1 MDNQEAPPANIP
13 ENNNQQNFNEEN
25 LNRNRK
31 YLFWPISLVILL
43 LSVFIYYKYNII
55 YNKNIEKEEEKIFSN
70 IKEVKKLIKDENTL
84 LRNRNSLKKNFM
96 RYLEFSR
103 VTDTIENEEI
113 INKINLWKNI
123 TYPYLDIDRFT
134 IAVMSTISAGKS
146 SLLNYIL
153 NLKNILQIGEN
164 ITTKFCLIIRHN
176 KNYKNGKIF
185 NVKIQKRAEINKYNF
200 IRGDEIVEEPKIF
213 IEKRNQKIEMM
224 QNETKDTY
232 YDPELY
238 FAILEIDTGL
248 FEGEFE
254 KYSSLVEFID
264 LPGLNEVGTKNN
276 FYFRNI
282 LPFIKP
288 NLIFPLIILD
298 ADKFQSS
305 DVFDVFKELF
315 QPYISKFTKDIVLD
329 RKALYDLENQKYMLN
344 ILKGN
349 SLFIINKLNLFDSEE
364 RKRKLNNIIEKTSLE
379 FRVEIKLNKNC
390 FEINAKAKNL
400 EVSKFENFLNYMNYI
415 INYKDLEENIELK
428 ELITNQFKND
438 FNFTVPENLDEL
450 SKKAKNVEGY
460 QDFYELM
467 SFHNILIGKKE
478 KSKSYYNYFSHEFS
492 ILKQKNLKFEL
503 DGIKIKNEIKNKIK
517 YLINEYLEDKILIEL
532 LNYFNIN
539 ATELKEDFS
548 KYIITKDPIDVIKLL
563 ESPVKEL
570 YKIGESNLG
579 ISQLN
584 KDYDN
589 LINFLQNN
597 QFLHFLISGPYS
609 SGKTF
614 LMNNII
620 GYNLYLLETG
630 RDETTN
636 HAFIIRYSNE
646 INLYEA
652 HLQKNKVEYFFEKGK
667 KLASGK
673 ENVIKKVKEI
683 NSYIKNFSYFILET
697 PIQVFDNIFGDN
709 ISLKH
714 DLINQIEIIDYPGL
728 DTSRAK
734 QGNYTKKDILQMIS
748 GFIFLIEPKEIG
760 SNRVMDV
767 LENIIR
773 RFVFENSN
781 IEDLENCLFLLTKN
795 NINEQSDFYKL
806 NTVEQTNR
814 LLKKLKEEAMDYPDI
829 YKIETKLN
837 DSTIKFAKFSNI
849 DYKQYI
855 NKKEKLSSFKYFIYD
870 IIKKKIQKIK
880 KNDFKSLFEYIDS
893 FIEQNY
899 NKENK
904 EEKKTI

>member
-1 MDNQEAPPANIP
+1 MDNQDAPPANIP
-13 ENNNQQNFNEEN
+13 ENNNQHNFNER
-25 LNRNRK
+25 NRNRK
-31 YLFWPISLVILL
+31 YLFWSISLVILL
-43 LSVFIYYKYNII
+43 FSVFLYYKYNII
-55 YNKNIEKEEEKIFSN
+55 YNKNIEKKEEKKSSN
-70 IKEVKKLIKDENTL
+70 IKEEKKLIKDENTL
-84 LRNRNSLKKNFM
+84 LRIRNSLKKNFM

-103 VTDTIENEEI
+103 VTDTIEDEEL

-123 TYPYLDIDRFT
+123 TYPYLDINRFT

-153 NLKNILQIGEN
+153 NLKNILQIGEK

-185 NVKIQKRAEINKYNF
+185 NVKIEKRAEINKYNF
-200 IRGDEIVEEPKIF
+200 IKGDEIEEEPKIF
-213 IEKRNQKIEMM
+213 IEKRNKKIEMI
-224 QNETKDTY
+224 QNESKDTY

-264 LPGLNEVGTKNN
+264 LPGLNEVGAKNN

-315 QPYISKFTKDIVLD
+315 QPYVSKFTKDIVLD
-329 RKALYDLENQKYMLN
+329 RKAQYDRENQKYMLN

-364 RKRKLNNIIEKTSLE
+364 RERKLNNIIEKTSLE
-379 FRVEIKLNKNC
+379 FKVEIKLNKNC

-415 INYKDLEENIELK
+415 INYKDLEENTELK

-450 SKKAKNVEGY
+450 AKKAKTAEGY

-467 SFHNILIGKKE
+467 SSHNILIGTKE

-517 YLINEYLEDKILIEL
+517 YLINEYLDDKILIEL

-570 YKIGESNLG
+570 YKIGGSNLG
-579 ISQLN
+579 INQLN

-636 HAFIIRYSNE
+636 HAFIIRYSKE
-646 INLYEA
+646 INLYKA
-652 HLQKNKVEYFFEKGK
+652 HLQKNKVEYFFEKGE

-709 ISLKH
+709 ISLRH
-714 DLINQIEIIDYPGL
+714 DLINQIELIDYPGL
-728 DTSRAK
+728 DTSKAK
-734 QGNYTKKDILQMIS
+734 EGNYTKKDILQMVS

-760 SNRVMDV
+760 YNRVMDV

-849 DYKQYI
+849 DYKLYI
-855 NKKEKLSSFKYFIYD
+855 NKKEKMSSFKYFIYD

-899 NKENK
+899 NEEKK